1 MKMVLF
7 SVSYTMLLLG
17 VMLGKRRTPY
27 PLGVLWRRRH
37 DGYKNL

>member
-27 PLGVLWRRRH
+27 PLGVLWRWRH
-37 DGYKNL
+37 DRYRNL